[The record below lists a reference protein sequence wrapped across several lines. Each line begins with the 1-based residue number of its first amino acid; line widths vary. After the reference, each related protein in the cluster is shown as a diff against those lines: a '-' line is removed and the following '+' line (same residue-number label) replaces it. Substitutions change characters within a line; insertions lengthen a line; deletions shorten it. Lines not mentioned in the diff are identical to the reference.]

1 MYVVHDVRA
10 FKGGAAKSSARPTH
24 ANDHSLTS
32 STVRYSLL
40 SPIFFGLGMSFGMG
54 PDVVDSKTQE
64 RIRVQVGVR
73 TQGDRVGLI

>member
-1 MYVVHDVRA
+1 
-10 FKGGAAKSSARPTH
+10 
-24 ANDHSLTS
+24 
-32 STVRYSLL
+32 
-40 SPIFFGLGMSFGMG
+40 MG